1 MKDTTYT
8 KRYVARIVIEAK
20 TPLAVSSGNKN
31 VMTDSVVA
39 LDVNELPFIPGT
51 SIAGIIRHTLTKEV
65 GEEFFG
71 YQKGDKGH
79 GSMLLF
85 SEAKMIG
92 EEGKVVDGM
101 SSIDF
106 DKSDFYKYFKEL
118 PIRQHA
124 RINHQ
129 GVTVK
134 TGKFDEQVVFKGTRF
149 CFEMEMVATDE
160 EKYKT
165 MFESVIGKL
174 RSSSFRIGS
183 GTRSGFGEIEII
195 TCQIK
200 TYNLKDATDLK
211 AYLDKTS
218 SLADAWNVAP
228 NNTTTAEEEE
238 NWSKYELTLYP
249 TDFYLFGSG
258 YGDDDVDTKPVEE
271 SYIKWENNK
280 PQMIKSEKV
289 DLIPAASIKGAL
301 AHRVA
306 YHYNDI
312 TGIKAD
318 ELEPEDFKNYVGNK
332 NKAVKALFGSEGEK
346 DKDSKK
352 MKDQQRGNILFSDII
367 EDKNKDNKIMNH
379 VAIDRFTGG
388 AIDGALFSEKVTDGR
403 GEHYTTTLLVNNEA
417 IIDEDIKEALNRA
430 LRDLCK
436 GMLPLGGG
444 VNRGNGTFTGSLK
457 INGEDVKW

>member
-134 TGKFDEQVVFKGTRF
+134 TGKFDEQVVYKGTRF

-165 MFESVIGKL
+165 IFESVIGKL

-200 TYNLKDATDLK
+200 TYNLKDAADLK

>member
-51 SIAGIIRHTLTKEV
+51 SIAGIIRHTLPKEV
-65 GEEFFG
+65 AEEFFG
-71 YQKGDKGH
+71 YQKGDKDGH

-106 DKSDFYKYFKEL
+106 DKSDFYKHFKEL

-149 CFEMEMVATDE
+149 CFEMEMVATDD

-174 RSSSFRIGS
+174 NSSSFRVGS
-183 GTRSGFGEIEII
+183 GTRSGFGEIKVVS
-195 TCQIK
+195 CQK
-200 TYNLKDATDLK
+200 KDYDLTK
-211 AYLDKTS
+211 SEDRKSYINKSS
-218 SLADAWNVAP
+218 SLAAP
-228 NNTTTAEEEE
+228 WEGD
-238 NWSKYELTLYP
+238 KYEFTNNSEQWDRYELSLTP
-249 TDFYLFGSG
+249 TDFFMFGSG
-258 YGDDDVDTKPVEE
+258 FGDEDVDMKPVEE
-271 SYIKWENNK
+271 CYIKWNGNK
-280 PQMIKSEKV
+280 PEFVKSSQV
-289 DLIPAASIKGAL
+289 VLIPASSLKGAL

-352 MKDQQRGNILFSDII
+352 MKDQQRGNILFSDIM
-367 EDKNKDNKIMNH
+367 EDKKKDNKIMNH

-403 GEHYTTTLLVNNEA
+403 GEHYATTLLVNNDA
-417 IIDEDIKEALNRA
+417 IIDADIKEALNRA